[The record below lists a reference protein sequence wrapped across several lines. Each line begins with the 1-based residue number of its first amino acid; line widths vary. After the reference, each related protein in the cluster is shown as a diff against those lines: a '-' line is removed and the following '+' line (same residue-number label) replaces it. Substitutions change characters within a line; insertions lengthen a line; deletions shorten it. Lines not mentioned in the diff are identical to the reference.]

1 MYQDLAPTAV
11 PAALVTTG
19 TSQPALRTGFVMLG
33 LAALLD
39 LSTGRRGGGA
49 DRVLSMSGA
58 AMAGWYLV
66 ETHRRH

>member
-1 MYQDLAPTAV
+1 MHQDLAPTAV
-11 PAALVTTG
+11 PAALVTTE

-49 DRVLSMSGA
+49 DRVLTRSGA

-66 ETHRRH
+66 ESCRHH